1 MGLKGVHIVF
11 IVAAT
16 SVMAMLGLWCLQ
28 QYRAEGGMDM
38 LAAGVVSLVGGV
50 GLLGYGTWFLRKM
63 GRLP

>member
-1 MGLKGVHIVF
+1 MGLKGVHVMF

-16 SVMAMLGLWCLQ
+16 SVMVLFGLWSLQ
-28 QYRAEGGMDM
+28 QYRATGGGDM
-38 LAAGVVSLVGGV
+38 LATGVVSLVLGV